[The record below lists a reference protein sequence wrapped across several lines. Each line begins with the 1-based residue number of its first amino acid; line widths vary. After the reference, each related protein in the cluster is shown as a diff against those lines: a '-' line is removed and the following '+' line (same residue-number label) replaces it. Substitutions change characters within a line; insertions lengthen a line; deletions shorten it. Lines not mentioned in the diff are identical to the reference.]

1 VPHCLL
7 IPKHDDKTIVSGIE
21 LSLCIFDTF
30 AMRNLPLQVCETFLR
45 EKNEEEEE
53 KL

>member
-1 VPHCLL
+1 MPHCLL
-7 IPKHDDKTIVSGIE
+7 IPKHEQNTIVSGVE

-30 AMRNLPLQVCETFLR
+30 AMKNLPLQACEIFLR
-45 EKNEEEEE
+45 EKNGEEE

>member
-1 VPHCLL
+1 MPHCLL
-7 IPKHDDKTIVSGIE
+7 ILKHDQKTIVNGIE

-30 AMRNLPLQVCETFLR
+30 AMRNLPLQACEIFLR
-45 EKNEEEEE
+45 EKNEEEE